1 MKFLPIGDRNPLHTQ
16 VGKKKYIK
24 LHKNLQKPLYKRIKW
39 EYYVKKRKEERNM
52 TMYSRLFKPA
62 VGLLSFRSLFLSLAL
77 ILVSV
82 VILVSVII
90 SRVTA

>member
-1 MKFLPIGDRNPLHTQ
+1 
-16 VGKKKYIK
+16 
-24 LHKNLQKPLYKRIKW
+24 
-39 EYYVKKRKEERNM
+39 M